1 MGTQS
6 LLDPKRY
13 LYPSWAYDITSLFSH
28 HSCFLAPLFHRVFLP
43 STTSIHSYVECPR
56 NPVCVAL
63 SLLLLLEIE
72 ALRRVSLRI
81 VPPEEWET
89 ILLVHHLLFVIV
101 CRLLQSSWVPPYFW
115 CILQG
120 GWASSCSQREPAMGM
135 VTVGTT
141 EVWAGH
147 RQHYLQFSS
156 TFLLN
161 LPLDS
166 DLWERKLRVSGLPT

>member
-13 LYPSWAYDITSLFSH
+13 LYPSWAYDISSLFSH

-43 STTSIHSYVECPR
+43 STTSIHSYVECPH

-81 VPPEEWET
+81 VPPEEWDT

-101 CRLLQSSWVPPYFW
+101 CRLLQSSWVPPPPTSD
-115 CILQG
+115 
-120 GWASSCSQREPAMGM
+120 ASCREAEPAPAARESPPWEWLLWALQRYEL
-135 VTVGTT
+135 VTGSITYNFL
-141 EVWAGH
+141 A
-147 RQHYLQFSS
+147 RFS
-156 TFLLN
+156 
-161 LPLDS
+161 
-166 DLWERKLRVSGLPT
+166 